1 MTKVAVLGASG
12 QIGQPLSLLLKS
24 SPLVTELRLYDVVHA
39 IGVATDL
46 NHIDTRAKV
55 SGYLPADNGLEKTL
69 TGAELVIIPA
79 GIARKPGMTRDDLF
93 KTNANVIAD
102 LLSGVAKFCPTAFV
116 AIITNPVNSTVPIA
130 VEVLKKAGVFN
141 PRKIFGVTT
150 LDVVRASTFV
160 AHVLGEQD
168 PQKFKVPVVG
178 GHSGATILPLFS
190 QSQPSVELSK
200 EQLDAITYRVQFGG
214 DEIVKSK
221 AGAGSATTCMAYA
234 GFRFA
239 QAIIKAS
246 KGETGIVEPAYVYL
260 PGVSGGEE
268 VAKKLGIDYFAVPIE
283 FGAEGATKA
292 FDIGKL
298 SAYEEDLLK
307 TAVQELKGNISK
319 GEDHVRVATP

>member
-24 SPLVTELRLYDVVHA
+24 SRLVTELRLYDIVHSV
-39 IGVATDL
+39 GVATDL
-46 NHIDTRAKV
+46 NHIDTPAKV

-93 KTNANVIAD
+93 KTNANVISE

-116 AIITNPVNSTVPIA
+116 AIITNPVNSTLPIA
-130 VEVLKKAGVFN
+130 VEVLKKAGVYN
-141 PRKIFGVTT
+141 PRKVFGVTT
-150 LDVVRASTFV
+150 LDVVRASTFL
-160 AHVLGEQD
+160 AHILSEQD

-190 QSQPSVELSK
+190 QSQPAVDLTR

-214 DEIVKSK
+214 DEIIKSK

-246 KGETGIVEPAYVYL
+246 KGESGIIEEAYVYL
-260 PGVSGGEE
+260 PGVPGGEE
-268 VAKKLGIDYFAVPIE
+268 IAKSLGVEYFAVPIE
-283 FGAEGATKA
+283 FDSEGASKA
-292 FDIGKL
+292 LPIGKL

-307 TAVQELKGNISK
+307 IAVEELKGNVAK
-319 GEDHVRVATP
+319 GESHVRGAAA

>member
-1 MTKVAVLGASG
+1 MVNVAVLGASG

-24 SPLVTELRLYDVVHA
+24 SRLVTELRLYDVVHS

-46 NHIDTRAKV
+46 NHIDTPAKV

-69 TGAELVIIPA
+69 TGAELIMIPA
-79 GIARKPGMTRDDLF
+79 GIARKPGMTHLF
-93 KTNANVIAD
+93 KTNASVIAD
-102 LLSGVAKFCPTAFV
+102 LLSGVAKYCPTAFV
-116 AIITNPVNSTVPIA
+116 CIITNPVNSTVPIA
-130 VEVLKKAGVFN
+130 AEVLKKAGVFN
-141 PRKIFGVTT
+141 PRKLFGVTT

-160 AHVLGEQD
+160 AHALGKED
-168 PQKFKVPVVG
+168 PQEFKVPVVG

-190 QSQPSVELSK
+190 QSQPSVELTK

-246 KGETGIVEPAYVYL
+246 KGETGIVEAAYVYL
-260 PGVSGGEE
+260 PGVPGGDAIARNLK
-268 VAKKLGIDYFAVPIE
+268 VDYFAVPLK
-283 FGAEGATKA
+283 FDAEGAVEA
-292 FDIGKL
+292 YPVGKL
-298 SAYEEDLLK
+298 SAYEEDLLQ
-307 TAVQELKGNISK
+307 TAVDELRGNIAK
-319 GEDHVRVATP
+319 GEAHVKGAQA

>member
-1 MTKVAVLGASG
+1 MVKVAVLGASG

-24 SPLVTELRLYDVVHA
+24 SPLVTELRLYDVVHSV
-39 IGVATDL
+39 GVATDL
-46 NHIDTRAKV
+46 NHIDTPAKV

-69 TGAELVIIPA
+69 TGAQMVVIPA

-93 KTNANVIAD
+93 QTNANVIAE
-102 LLSGVAKFCPTAFV
+102 LLSGVSKHCPTAFI

-141 PRKIFGVTT
+141 PRKVFGVTT

-160 AHVLGEQD
+160 AHTLNESD
-168 PQKFKVPVVG
+168 PRRFKVPVVG

-190 QSQPSVELSK
+190 QSQPAVDLTK
-200 EQLDAITYRVQFGG
+200 EQLDAITHRVQFGG

-239 QAIIKAS
+239 NAIMKAMN
-246 KGETGIVEPAYVYL
+246 GERGIVEPAYVYL
-260 PGVSGGEE
+260 PGLPEGEE
-268 VAKKLGIDYFAVPIE
+268 MAKLLSIDYFAVPIE
-283 FGAEGATKA
+283 FDTEGATKVHP
-292 FDIGKL
+292 IGQL
-298 SAYEEDLLK
+298 SAYEQDLLGV
-307 TAVQELKGNISK
+307 AVEELKGNIAK
-319 GEDHVRVATP
+319 GIAHVQ